1 MQTILIDR
9 QLWFGSSLLAVLQSM
24 HSPTIWVQSV
34 EFQFLSEVKKVLMN
48 HVWQK
53 DVWDCGWIQALE
65 YLNLSL

>member
-48 HVWQK
+48 HVGQEVDLSK
-53 DVWDCGWIQALE
+53 DV
-65 YLNLSL
+65 